1 MTVRWKPAFFMVA
14 ISLCGWGQSQQHP
27 RFTLTVRQVAQT
39 LSDKGFR
46 TTDQEVS
53 LLAKVVA
60 TEPNPVLDVLSVDPL
75 GDQSVGEHAQTWSRV
90 RMACHLPGR
99 CLPFYAIVKWPEGV
113 VEDAGGSSTASIA
126 SGLQALKR
134 SGVFTIHSGEYA
146 TLVMDD
152 DRARIRVSVV
162 SLENGVIGQKIRVA
176 SPDHKQKYVAEV
188 VSASLLKRSF

>member
-1 MTVRWKPAFFMVA
+1 MTARTMPILFIAAMSA
-14 ISLCGWGQSQQHP
+14 CGWGQSQPH
-27 RFTLTVRQVAQT
+27 RRYELTVGQIAQT
-39 LSDKGFR
+39 LSDKGIR

-60 TEPNPVLDVLSVDPL
+60 PEPNPALDVLSVDPL
-75 GDQSVGEHAQTWSRV
+75 NGQSVGAHAEQRARV

-99 CLPFYAIVKWPEGV
+99 CLPFYAIAKWTDGV
-113 VEDAGGSSTASIA
+113 VDYAASSSGASIA
-126 SGLQALKR
+126 SGIQVLKR
-134 SGVFTIHSGEYA
+134 SDAFTIRSGEYA

-162 SLENGVIGQKIRVA
+162 SLENGVIGQKIHVA

-188 VSASLLKRSF
+188 VSANLLKRSF

>member
-1 MTVRWKPAFFMVA
+1 MTERLKPALFMVA
-14 ISLCGWGQSQQHP
+14 ISLCGWGQSQPRQH
-27 RFTLTVRQVAQT
+27 FALTVRQVAQT
-39 LSDKGFR
+39 LSDKGIR
-46 TTDQEVS
+46 TTEDEVS

-60 TEPNPVLDVLSVDPL
+60 TEPNPALDILSVDPL
-75 GDQSVGEHAQTWSRV
+75 ADKSIDERAETRSRV

-99 CLPFYAIVKWPEGV
+99 CLPFYAIVKWPEGA
-113 VEDAGGSSTASIA
+113 VEHAGASSTASIA
-126 SGLQALKR
+126 SGLQTLKR
-134 SGVFTIHSGEYA
+134 SGVFTIRSGEYA

-152 DRARIRVSVV
+152 ERAHIRVSVV

>member
-1 MTVRWKPAFFMVA
+1 MTARWKPALFMVA
-14 ISLCGWGQSQQHP
+14 ISLCGWGQSQP
-27 RFTLTVRQVAQT
+27 RQRFALTVRQVAQT
-39 LSDKGFR
+39 LTDKGIR

-60 TEPNPVLDVLSVDPL
+60 TEPNPALDVLSVDPL
-75 GDQSVGEHAQTWSRV
+75 GDQSAGEHAETRFRI

-99 CLPFYAIVKWPEGV
+99 CLPFYALVKWPEGV
-113 VEDAGGSSTASIA
+113 VEHADGSSTASIA
-126 SGLQALKR
+126 SGILAPKR
-134 SGVFTIHSGEYA
+134 SGDFTIRSGDYA

-152 DRARIRVSVV
+152 QRARIRVSVV

-188 VSASLLKRSF
+188 VGASLLKRSF